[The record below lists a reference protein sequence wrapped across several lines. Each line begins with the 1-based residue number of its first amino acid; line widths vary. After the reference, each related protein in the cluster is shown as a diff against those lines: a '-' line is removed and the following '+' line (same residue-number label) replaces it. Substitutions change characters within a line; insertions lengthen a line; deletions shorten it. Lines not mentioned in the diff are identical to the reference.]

1 MAEKGENTLHEAFIG
16 WAILLFFFAV
26 LIAIFWYFFDT
37 EMRDLLRWWRY
48 GQMQIV
54 ALFASDDY
62 VISMGSREFNFM
74 QGFENTPNYE
84 AEKLTYNHMS
94 YFTAL
99 AMQPLRI
106 PIAVILLLGAVW
118 CIFRG
123 PRTQY
128 RVTLGLDGLIHRQ
141 SKIFPAIS
149 PFVDFNP
156 STQPVRPPG
165 APVPAELPSF
175 AEALGP
181 EEWLAYFK
189 NPLTDGK
196 VDRDAATKEFS
207 RQLQGRWKGV
217 RKLKPYQQIL
227 VAAFCLKASR
237 KRNESDHMLGRLAQC
252 WSFKNGLELRKD
264 RKLLKDA
271 RAVLANKDLSAST
284 LAKCNKH
291 AFVTTAILRALLNA
305 REEGGVLAPSQFV
318 WLRGYDRALW
328 YPLNNLG
335 RQSFHTEALGAMSHF
350 KIERRTDRPIPVPK
364 VEDAVNT
371 ITDYMNSSE
380 ARAVP
385 ELDYSKSK
393 KRGVKKAA

>member
-16 WAILLFFFAV
+16 WTILLFFVAV
-26 LIAIFWYFFDT
+26 LIAIFWYYFDT

-48 GQMQIV
+48 GQMQLV
-54 ALFASDDY
+54 AIFTSDDY
-62 VISMGSREFNFM
+62 AIRMGSREFNFM
-74 QGFENTPNYE
+74 QGLKNTPNYG
-84 AEKLTYNHMS
+84 AEQLTYNHMS

-106 PIAVILLLGAVW
+106 PIAVILLLIAVW

-128 RVTLGLDGLIHRQ
+128 RVKLGLDGLIHRQ

-165 APVPAELPSF
+165 APVPAELPLF

-189 NPLTDGK
+189 NPLKDGK
-196 VDRDAATKEFS
+196 VDKDAASQEFT

-217 RKLKPYQQIL
+217 RKSKPNQQIL
-227 VAAFCLKASR
+227 VAAFCLKAAR
-237 KRNESDHMLGRLAQC
+237 KRNESDQMLGRLAQC
-252 WSFKNGLELRKD
+252 WSLKNGLELRKD

-271 RAVLANKDLSAST
+271 RAVLSDKDISAST

-318 WLRGYDRALW
+318 WLRAYDRTLW

-335 RQSFHTEALGAMSHF
+335 RQSFHIEALGAMSHF

-364 VEDAVNT
+364 VEDAVET
-371 ITDYMNSSE
+371 IVNYMDSSA